1 MNDISMQAR
10 VQQAPVHWTVRLFA
24 GPDSENRAMCGVL
37 VMRPDEALELLAILE
52 VAGHEVVIVPPKEDQ

>member
-10 VQQAPVHWTVRLFA
+10 VKQDPAHWTVRLFA
-24 GPDSENRAMCGVL
+24 GPDTDSRAMCGVL

-52 VAGHEVVIVPPKEDQ
+52 VAGHEVVVVTP